1 MEMIIAFVVGI
12 LVGIVGTIIY
22 YRAHTSGTLYIN
34 DTNPNFEPYVFLE
47 LDKDIYDIY
56 LDKYITFK
64 LNLKRSDSQK

>member
-1 MEMIIAFVVGI
+1 MEMIIAFVVGVLI
-12 LVGIVGTIIY
+12 GIVGTIIY
-22 YRAHTSGTLYIN
+22 YRVHTSGTLYIN

-64 LNLKRSDSQK
+64 LNLKRGDSQE

>member
-1 MEMIIAFVVGI
+1 MEMIIAFAVGVLI
-12 LVGIVGTIIY
+12 GIVGAIIY
-22 YRAHTSGTLYIN
+22 SRLHTSGTLYIN

-64 LNLKRSDSQK
+64 LNLKRSDSQE